1 MISPGNNPEKK
12 FLWYLGAITIA
23 GLLLRLNGIW
33 SESITADEADTLWRI
48 KQSPD
53 LKTLLNVWV
62 KCDGHPPFIHLLEYF
77 WTKIF
82 GISEGA
88 VRFPFVLMGAGAI
101 WFAGRIAQ
109 RWFGSG
115 TAMAVAAGV
124 AFLQFP
130 LMYSQL
136 ARPYSPGL
144 FFSMMLAWY
153 WTKWFFSATP
163 QKKDLVLFVIAGLGA
178 AYSHYF
184 SLLFAGMLGVAGL
197 FFLRRET
204 WKPYLLAGITIII
217 LFLPYIKIF
226 IYQLG
231 VGGVGGTGGWL
242 GKPTPGFLKEHVWFI
257 FDESRPVVIISF
269 ALTLFTMIFQW
280 KRPGKFH
287 LLAFCSWFI
296 PLAIG
301 YVYSQKSPVLQNSV
315 LLFSFPFLLML
326 LFAWIPPLEEWKRS
340 RVLIISFS
348 LVLLGYVTIYK
359 PFHLTDHFGR
369 LKELVSSTIEWR
381 DNTWSKHADIVY
393 NVDIPYFIEYN
404 YEQLGEKPENVLA
417 TVNNGGK
424 DLLVLKSMVQNSE
437 AEFFIYGWSTR
448 YSPPEALPIIREK
461 FPYLVEQKT
470 WFNSAVYLFTN
481 LRALGHEENNKDFLF
496 YSKNDFDPWN
506 GPQGINKVAA
516 GWTTGCTVFINDT
529 FLLPVDTNRT
539 HHLPVC
545 CRNANEYILRLDST
559 CIYSP
564 SLKMKVGDILKN
576 PDNEILFT
584 ANMKLSDSNAV
595 GVMVIEFYRD
605 GKSIGWNGMESDS
618 QIDLQEMDKWQRV
631 YFGLRLPKDLK
642 ATDTVNFYCYSKNGK
657 PLLLDYLEV
666 KTLPGH
672 KGIYGP
678 RPDLK

>member
-1 MISPGNNPEKK
+1 
-12 FLWYLGAITIA
+12 
-23 GLLLRLNGIW
+23 
-33 SESITADEADTLWRI
+33 
-48 KQSPD
+48 
-53 LKTLLNVWV
+53 
-62 KCDGHPPFIHLLEYF
+62 
-77 WTKIF
+77 
-82 GISEGA
+82 
-88 VRFPFVLMGAGAI
+88 
-101 WFAGRIAQ
+101 
-109 RWFGSG
+109 
-115 TAMAVAAGV
+115 
-124 AFLQFP
+124 
-130 LMYSQL
+130 
-136 ARPYSPGL
+136 
-144 FFSMMLAWY
+144 
-153 WTKWFFSATP
+153 
-163 QKKDLVLFVIAGLGA
+163 
-178 AYSHYF
+178 
-184 SLLFAGMLGVAGL
+184 
-197 FFLRRET
+197 
-204 WKPYLLAGITIII
+204 
-217 LFLPYIKIF
+217 
-226 IYQLG
+226 
-231 VGGVGGTGGWL
+231 
-242 GKPTPGFLKEHVWFI
+242 
-257 FDESRPVVIISF
+257 
-269 ALTLFTMIFQW
+269 
-280 KRPGKFH
+280 
-287 LLAFCSWFI
+287 
-296 PLAIG
+296 LAIG